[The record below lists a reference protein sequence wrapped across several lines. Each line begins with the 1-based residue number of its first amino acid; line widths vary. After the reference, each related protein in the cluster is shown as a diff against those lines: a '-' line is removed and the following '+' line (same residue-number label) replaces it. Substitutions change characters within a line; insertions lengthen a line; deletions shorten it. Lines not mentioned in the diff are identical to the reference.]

1 MSPRLIRPRFRCF
14 LALLLCSTLA
24 ARAALGAGACRYR
37 ELTLNVHGSLAA
49 SFARDLGQDGNQL
62 AAHLARIFM
71 WDLDMRRDVEAGDE
85 VHLLWRPVDGVEGVE
100 IGAASYRSRRLGQTL
115 LAYRFTPGG
124 DDYAS
129 YWDPGGVERARRL
142 EGSPLA
148 QYEQITALLKDRPTH
163 QGMDFKT
170 PVGTPVRAPRG
181 GVVTRIDWKPPGNG
195 RCVEVRYDDGTLA
208 KFLHLSAIQ
217 VRSGA
222 RVRAG
227 QVLALS
233 GNTGHSTAPHLHY
246 QLSRGGRTLDPVDY
260 HGVTRR
266 KLAARDAA
274 VLRDRITALTG
285 ECGALGK

>member
-1 MSPRLIRPRFRCF
+1 MARSLTRHSWIC
-14 LALLLCSTLA
+14 LLVLMLPV
-24 ARAALGAGACRYR
+24 RVAGAAATCRYR
-37 ELTLNVHGSLAA
+37 ELTLNVQGSLAA

-71 WDLDMRRDVEAGDE
+71 WDLDMRRDIEAGDE

-100 IGAASYRSRRLGQTL
+100 IGAASYHSRRLGQTL
-115 LAYRFTPGG
+115 YAYRFTPGD

-129 YWDPGGVERARRL
+129 YWDPSGVERARRL
-142 EGSPLA
+142 EASPLA
-148 QYEQITALLKDRPTH
+148 RYDQITALLKDRPTH

-170 PVGTPVRAPRG
+170 PVGTPVRAPRN
-181 GVVTRIDWKPPGNG
+181 GVVTRVDWKPQGNG
-195 RCVEVRYDDGTLA
+195 RCVELRYDDGTLA

-217 VRSGA
+217 IRAGA

-227 QVLALS
+227 QVVALT

-260 HGVTRR
+260 HGVSRR
-266 KLAARDAA
+266 KLPARDAA
-274 VLRDRITALTG
+274 VLREKIAALTG
-285 ECGALGK
+285 ECGPLGK